1 VSLSEPSAAS
11 ADLSAQALPTF
22 GVIPSFG
29 ASTSMSMDFVPNF
42 NPVGILNVGNASWLV
57 QAKLLHGEQ
66 YLKIKGPVP
75 TSGTFVNHI
84 KIMEV
89 LDKGKAAA
97 VTVFIDTVNK
107 ATGKSVFENQ
117 STVMLRGSG
126 GFQGKKTGKG
136 RSWWA

>member
-1 VSLSEPSAAS
+1 
-11 ADLSAQALPTF
+11 
-22 GVIPSFG
+22 
-29 ASTSMSMDFVPNF
+29 M
-42 NPVGILNVGNASWLV
+42 
-57 QAKLLHGEQ
+57 
-66 YLKIKGPVP
+66 KIKGPVP
-75 TSGTFVNHI
+75 TSGTFVNHV

-97 VTVFIDTVNK
+97 VTVFIDTVDK

-136 RSWWA
+136 ESKVE